1 MTRDETKAILS
12 VIAAN
17 FPAFYKGRAADAMK
31 LQLDTW
37 AAMFGNEPYSDVQS
51 ALAESLKVCTYP
63 PSAADIFKQLRAR
76 RAEALPSEAK
86 QWDAARKAAREI
98 SKNLYY
104 AQTGGFCGP
113 SGRLTPRDLYA
124 RNQDIF
130 AALPPAVQSWAG
142 SPLDLSE
149 LFDREDS
156 ELNTFVRPAFRKAI
170 ETQQA
175 QAVAQIERI
184 PAAERPAMALLGY

>member
-1 MTRDETKAILS
+1 MS

-17 FPAFYKGRAADAMK
+17 FPAFYKGRAADAMR

-37 AAMFGNEPYSDVQS
+37 AIALKNED
-51 ALAESLKVCTYP
+51 
-63 PSAADIFKQLRAR
+63 SAAVNEALMETLKTSEFPPTLGAIFGQLRAR

-98 SKNLYY
+98 SKNLFY
-104 AQTGGFCGP
+104 AQTGGFYGP
-113 SGRLTPRDLYA
+113 SGRLSPQDLHT

-142 SPLDLSE
+142 SPLDLAE
-149 LFDREDS
+149 IFDREDS
-156 ELNTFVRPAFRKAI
+156 ELNSFVRPGFRRAV
-170 ETQQA
+170 EVQQA

-184 PAAERPAMALLGY
+184 PAAERPALNAPETA